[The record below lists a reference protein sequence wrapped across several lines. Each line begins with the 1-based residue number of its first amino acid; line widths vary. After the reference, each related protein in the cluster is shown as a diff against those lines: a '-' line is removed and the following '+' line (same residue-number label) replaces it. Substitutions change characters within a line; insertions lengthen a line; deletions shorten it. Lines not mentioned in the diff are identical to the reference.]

1 MVSPVM
7 PALTGNGLSMRTG
20 LFLQALAS
28 IADVELLVVPAFGH
42 VSTEG
47 AEWAT
52 KASARVRVLDCALQ
66 DTHFG
71 LIARLTDPSTRLDT
85 FAKDG
90 RPSISGFLSAATI
103 RKATNLLRGE
113 EFDLVHVERSYC
125 APLGCAIGTLA
136 NGAPVLTIDLDEDDS
151 RLYTTLAGLAVK
163 MARSDEERW
172 NLLEAT
178 AFRRLLDDTLP
189 LFNRIWVSSAIDVA
203 SLALSANSV
212 EAHILP
218 NSVITAGRAHL
229 RDDGRTLL
237 FVGSLGYAPNQDA
250 VSWFLS
256 AIWPRLSKARN
267 LRLQIV
273 GPNAPAG
280 LQRRA
285 RQRGVE
291 MLGWVP
297 DPARYYATATLTIVP
312 IRAGAGTRIKLIE
325 SAFFGV
331 PAVSTAVGAEG
342 LGLRHGQH
350 LWIAD
355 TAKAFVKAVHDALDR
370 PAERQRRA
378 YAARAQ
384 VTAAFDRETTVRRLS
399 REFLALL

>member
-1 MVSPVM
+1 
-7 PALTGNGLSMRTG
+7 MRTG
-20 LFLQALAS
+20 LFLQALTR
-28 IADVELLVVPAFGH
+28 IADVELLVAPLFGR
-42 VSTEG
+42 VSTVG
-47 AEWAT
+47 AEWST
-52 KASARVRVLDCALQ
+52 KAGARVHVLDCMLP

-71 LIARLTDPSTRLDT
+71 LIARVTDPSARLDA
-85 FAKDG
+85 FEKYG
-90 RPSISGFLSAATI
+90 KPSISGFLSAATI

-113 EFDLVHVERSYC
+113 EFDLIHVERSYC
-125 APLGCAIGTLA
+125 APLGRTIGTLA
-136 NGAPVLTIDLDEDDS
+136 KGAVPVLTIDLDEDDS

-163 MARSDEERW
+163 MARPHEERW
-172 NLLEAT
+172 NLLEAG

-189 LFNRIWVSSAIDVA
+189 FFNKIWVSSAIDVA
-203 SLALSANSV
+203 SLASAASSV
-212 EAHILP
+212 EAHVLP
-218 NSVITAGRAHL
+218 NSVITASRANL

-256 AIWPRLSKARN
+256 AIWSRLSKARN

-273 GPNAPAG
+273 GPDAPPG

-285 RQRGVE
+285 RQRGIE

-297 DPARYYATATLTIVP
+297 DLSRYYAMATLTVVP

-331 PAVSTAVGAEG
+331 PAVSTAIGAEG
-342 LGLRHGQH
+342 LGLRNGQH

-355 TAKAFVKAVHDALDR
+355 TAEAFVGSVHSALDR

-378 YAARAQ
+378 YAARAK
-384 VTAAFDRETTVRRLS
+384 VTAAFDRETTIKRLS